1 MKSFDG
7 RRSRSTRA
15 VRFSRSVR
23 SRRSRRRA
31 RRLSV
36 PNPHEGAHPA
46 HRDGTSEG
54 SASGRTSGRQRP
66 PASRR
71 SACQGDRKRRSSRPG
86 SSWGVV
92 KRAMHLHASFTGRA
106 PRRAKACRARTKR
119 RKTFFAAGRDSI
131 DSSTKVERCLG
142 TRFGGVGGRHRSHAP
157 LVVWLGSRKRFERRR
172 DVEARGRIRAGSSRR
187 TRSSRESSF
196 ERVRRTPEEVGR
208 DERVRRV
215 PTFAGSLPQSG
226 IHGKAPCALHRATRW
241 KASRCGSRLL

>member
-1 MKSFDG
+1 MKTFDG

-23 SRRSRRRA
+23 QRRSRRRA

-54 SASGRTSGRQRP
+54 SASRSHVGKTT
-66 PASRR
+66 PACEPEERMPRR
-71 SACQGDRKRRSSRPG
+71 SETIVPARKLMGRRETR
-86 SSWGVV
+86 
-92 KRAMHLHASFTGRA
+92 HASARVPFEGRA

-119 RKTFFAAGRDSI
+119 RKTFSAAGRDSI
-131 DSSTKVERCLG
+131 DSSTKVDRCWVPVSTVSMADAGRTHLWSCG
-142 TRFGGVGGRHRSHAP
+142 SDRESGSGGVET
-157 LVVWLGSRKRFERRR
+157 LKRG
-172 DVEARGRIRAGSSRR
+172 VEIRVGSSRR

-196 ERVRRTPEEVGR
+196 ERVRRTPKEVGR

-215 PTFAGSLPQSG
+215 PTFAGLLPQSG
-226 IHGKAPCALHRATRW
+226 IHDGALSAVSCDTVEGVPVQ
-241 KASRCGSRLL
+241 KP